1 MLYVYL
7 LVLCFSDN
15 IVVCRAGV
23 SGSGKT
29 YASMVLLR
37 RLFDV
42 AGGGPETD
50 AFKHLAAAF
59 TVLRALGT
67 AATPANT
74 HSSRIVSIARRS
86 PTTLRRM
93 TTLNYNLCV
102 AGSLHRGAGDGRS
115 AVPHQDSLLLPR
127 PNARGTSARRRAKLS
142 HLLPDARRTHT
153 RRARTAPLR
162 RLRATRP

>member
-1 MLYVYL
+1 M
-7 LVLCFSDN
+7 
-15 IVVCRAGV
+15 

-74 HSSRIVSIARRS
+74 HSSRIVSIRARARVRS
-86 PTTLRRM
+86 RAHSHP
-93 TTLNYNLCV
+93 
-102 AGSLHRGAGDGRS
+102 
-115 AVPHQDSLLLPR
+115 PH
-127 PNARGTSARRRAKLS
+127 ARLTSRRATS
-142 HLLPDARRTHT
+142 SRCR
-153 RRARTAPLR
+153 
-162 RLRATRP
+162 

>member
-1 MLYVYL
+1 MNGYTDAGNSLTL
-7 LVLCFSDN
+7 TAARAQRPELARLVHTAVRHQADTGYPQAIILSG
-15 IVVCRAGV
+15 A

-59 TVLRALGT
+59 TVLRSLGS

-74 HSSRIVSIARRS
+74 HSSRIVR
-86 PTTLRRM
+86 
-93 TTLNYNLCV
+93 V
-102 AGSLHRGAGDGRS
+102 
-115 AVPHQDSLLLPR
+115 VP
-127 PNARGTSARRRAKLS
+127 
-142 HLLPDARRTHT
+142 
-153 RRARTAPLR
+153 
-162 RLRATRP
+162 